1 MTRQRK
7 KAPKTLDELERRLH
21 FEWKSVTLDKLK
33 ELAHHMPRRL
43 KNGQKKKIKEAI
55 LATNISVIRCKMNKE

>member
-21 FEWKSVTLDKLK
+21 FEWKSVTLDTIK

-43 KNGQKKKIKEAI
+43 KNGQKKK
-55 LATNISVIRCKMNKE
+55 

>member
-21 FEWKSVTLDKLK
+21 FEWKSVTLDTLK
-33 ELAHHMPRRL
+33 ELTHHMPRRL
-43 KNGQKKKIKEAI
+43 KNGQKKK
-55 LATNISVIRCKMNKE
+55 

>member
-7 KAPKTLDELERRLH
+7 KAPKTLAELKRQLH
-21 FEWKSVTLDKLK
+21 FEWKNVTLDTPK

-43 KNGQKKKIKEAI
+43 KNDQQKKKGGH
-55 LATNISVIRCKMNKE
+55 SGY